1 MFLLPH
7 PRLAHAHFISLFALA
22 LIGLVLGGF
31 VLFWP
36 LTPAEPSPQL
46 RVVTPDGEELLR
58 IPLDQGLSWEIHWQ
72 HSVAGILVRDGYR
85 WQDGQM
91 LLTDSWTPLLDVAG
105 LGYTP
110 GRGEL
115 RVDEAGDFW
124 IAEIN
129 EAVPGNVHRIRIGSG
144 HAPTTLI
151 YADRAYPLSL
161 NHPSLLAHIE
171 VILP

>member
-1 MFLLPH
+1 MPSLPLL
-7 PRLAHAHFISLFALA
+7 RLTHSQWILA
-22 LIGLVLGGF
+22 LLLALVVGGLVWL
-31 VLFWP
+31 WR
-36 LTPAEPSPQL
+36 PAEPPPQL
-46 RVVTPDGEELLR
+46 RVIIPAGEELLR
-58 IPLDQGLSWEIHWQ
+58 IPLEQGLSWEVHWQ
-72 HSVAGILVRDGYR
+72 HSVAGILVRDRYR

-115 RVDEAGDFW
+115 RVEAETGDFW

-129 EAVPGNVHRIRIGSG
+129 EAVPGNVHRIRIGSR
-144 HAPTTLI
+144 HAPTTLV
-151 YADRAYPLSL
+151 YAERAYPLSL
-161 NHPSLLAHIE
+161 NHPGLLAHIE